1 MPTTDDYGQAI
12 SIALLTDP
20 PNAETLAKSLAAGI
34 VPRSVM
40 RFASASARSAALT
53 GATAPVEGMVTYLQ
67 DVNQAYLYDGSAWRL
82 IDIRDHGYSSLTT
95 GTTPQSAEI
104 LTGMSV
110 TLTTRA
116 SVTYLLEVRG
126 MVRSTLANDRIDLLI
141 KRGTTT
147 AGTQVGGCVHT
158 TQNANTPESVVGVGI
173 DTPGAGS
180 TTWVVTISGVGSGN
194 VDVNASS
201 LYPAVFTVEEQ

>member
-20 PNAETLAKSLAAGI
+20 PNAETLAKGLGNAIA
-34 VPRSVM
+34 PKSVM
-40 RFASASARSAALT
+40 RFASAAARSAVLT
-53 GATAPVEGMVTYLQ
+53 GAAAPVEGMVAYLQ
-67 DVNQAYLYDGSAWRL
+67 DVDTAYLYDGTTWRR
-82 IDIRDHGYSSLTT
+82 IDTRERGSSVLTS
-95 GTTPQSAEI
+95 GTTPQSSEI

-110 TLTTRA
+110 TLPTRA
-116 SVTYLLEVRG
+116 GVTYLLEVKG
-126 MVRSTLANDRIDLLI
+126 MLRSTLANDRIDLLI
-141 KRGTTT
+141 RRGTTT
-147 AGTQVGGCVHT
+147 AGTQVGGGVYT
-158 TQNANTPESVVGVGI
+158 TKNANTPESVCMVGA
-173 DTPGAGS
+173 DSPGAGS